1 MTTIETTTA
10 PVGLLSRLYQG
21 AENFMTMLS
30 SAYAMDHRYDEVL
43 RLQAKTDA
51 ELAELGL
58 TRDRIAAHVFRD
70 MYYV

>member
-1 MTTIETTTA
+1 MTTIETTAA
-10 PVGLLSRLYQG
+10 PTGILVRVYHGLER
-21 AENFMTMLS
+21 FMGMLS

-43 RLQAKTDA
+43 RLQAKTDD
-51 ELAELGL
+51 ELAALGL